1 MPPKAN
7 VQTEGRILKAAER
20 LWRMRG
26 ERGLTLRAV
35 AREAGTTTPTVYKRF
50 RNKQALQVALAEQF
64 KLRLNEECLS
74 ALTLEDVARRYVR
87 FAEQHPNEY
96 RLLSNSWTEVFHPEG
111 PRPLHAWLLSQLANR
126 FGGAPEDY
134 ALAVYAL
141 FLLSHAA
148 ALLLTVPGDEVAH
161 AEVREN
167 YPRIVDAIVGN
178 SHIFQNSVARAPK
191 R

>member
-20 LWRMRG
+20 LWRTRG

-64 KLRLNEECLS
+64 KQRINEECFS
-74 ALTLEDVARRYVR
+74 AATLEEVGRRYVL

-96 RLLSNSWTEVFHPEG
+96 RLLWNSWTDVFHPEG
-111 PRPLHAWLLSQLANR
+111 PRPLRVWLLSQMANR

-134 ALAVYAL
+134 ALTFYGL

-148 ALLLTVPGDEVAH
+148 AMLLTVPGDEVAH
-161 AEVREN
+161 EEVREN
-167 YPRIVDAIVGN
+167 YPRIFDAVLRN
-178 SHIFQNSVARAPK
+178 PQIFRESSPRGQR